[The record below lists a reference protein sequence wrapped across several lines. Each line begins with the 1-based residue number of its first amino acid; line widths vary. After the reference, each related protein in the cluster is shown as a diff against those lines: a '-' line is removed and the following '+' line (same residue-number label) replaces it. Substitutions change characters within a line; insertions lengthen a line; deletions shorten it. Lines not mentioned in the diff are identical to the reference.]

1 MLNVALWIVQA
12 LLAGVFTLTGSV
24 KLVLPREV
32 LERRMHWAAAWPRGR
47 IKLLGL
53 AEVAGALGLVVPAA
67 TSVGPVLT
75 PIAAL
80 CLAVL
85 MVGAVGTHRR
95 LGESVVP
102 AVVIGALCLVV
113 GAARLQLSS
122 PVSPRPELSQRVPA
136 LIVGGG
142 AGLTASMRLVLP
154 EPKLCAIAADG
165 VIDMAEQ
172 RHVVE
177 GANA

>member
-1 MLNVALWIVQA
+1 MLNVALWVVQG
-12 LLAGVFTLTGSV
+12 LLAGMFLLTGTT

-32 LERRMHWAAAWPRGR
+32 LEKRMHWAPSWPRWR

-67 TSVGPVLT
+67 TGVAPLLS

-85 MVGAVGTHRR
+85 MLGAAATHRR

-102 AVVIGALCLVV
+102 ALVVGALCLVV
-113 GAARLQLSS
+113 GAARLQL
-122 PVSPRPELSQRVPA
+122 PAAVTKSQRLVPVPIA
-136 LIVGGG
+136 GGGG
-142 AGLTASMRLVLP
+142 AGLTASMLRW
-154 EPKLCAIAADG
+154 EPHPRA
-165 VIDMAEQ
+165 
-172 RHVVE
+172 
-177 GANA
+177 

>member
-1 MLNVALWIVQA
+1 MLNVALWVVQG
-12 LLAGVFTLTGSV
+12 LLAGVFTLTGTA

-32 LERRMHWAAAWPRGR
+32 LEKRMHWAAAWPRWR

-53 AEVAGALGLVVPAA
+53 AEVVGAVGLVVPAA
-67 TSVGPVLT
+67 TGVAPVLT

-95 LGESVVP
+95 LGESIVP

-113 GAARLQLSS
+113 GAARLQRSA
-122 PVSPRPELSQRVPA
+122 PVSPRPELSQEE
-136 LIVGGG
+136 
-142 AGLTASMRLVLP
+142 T
-154 EPKLCAIAADG
+154 K
-165 VIDMAEQ
+165 
-172 RHVVE
+172 
-177 GANA
+177 